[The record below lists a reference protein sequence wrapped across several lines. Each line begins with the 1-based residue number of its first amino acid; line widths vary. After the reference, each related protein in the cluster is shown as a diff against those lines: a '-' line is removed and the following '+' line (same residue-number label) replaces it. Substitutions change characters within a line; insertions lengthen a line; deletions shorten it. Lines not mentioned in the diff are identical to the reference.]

1 MSFELTDESIS
12 AWYKAWY
19 ERNYGSPCGKVNPS
33 IIAAIRDA
41 VTDYASPSEQPG
53 ACTLADLA

>member
-12 AWYKAWY
+12 DWYKAWF

-41 VTDYASPSEQPG
+41 VTDYTQPTKKPST
-53 ACTLADLA
+53 CTLGKLA